1 MLIPITSNYYEN
13 GRIYSKNEIDLRP
26 GLSVLVG
33 CNGSGKTTLI
43 HQIKNWCERNNV
55 SCYKFDNYKQGGHA
69 MNDMLGYFGHMDTL
83 FQNISSSEGE
93 QISNNMGIIAGN
105 IGHFLHHKSMA
116 EGHKQGVIL
125 LDALDS
131 GLSIDHVIDLKK
143 DLFDTILEDCA
154 KNNFEIYIVMAA
166 NEYEM
171 ARGEWCIDMTN
182 LQYKKLPTYES
193 YRRLIIKSR
202 KRKNRRYK
210 WGEWDGAS

>member
-1 MLIPITSNYYEN
+1 
-13 GRIYSKNEIDLRP
+13 
-26 GLSVLVG
+26 
-33 CNGSGKTTLI
+33 
-43 HQIKNWCERNNV
+43 
-55 SCYKFDNYKQGGHA
+55 
-69 MNDMLGYFGHMDTL
+69 
-83 FQNISSSEGE
+83 
-93 QISNNMGIIAGN
+93 
-105 IGHFLHHKSMA
+105 MA

-154 KNNFEIYIVMAA
+154 KNNFEIYIVVAA